1 MVIRSRI
8 GLLLA
13 GCMAA
18 ALFAAPA
25 AWAEDNGFGVG
36 NSGDG
41 AAPVALPSSSAPSAP
56 AASHGAAAH
65 GVISPVVGIVDV
77 DFVMSHSEAA
87 RSVAMQRQKWQKSY
101 QADLSKED
109 ASLRATKQK
118 LEQERA
124 SMSPEV
130 FQGKARDFEQTVGEF
145 QRKVMQRSRA
155 LDKSYAIAMS
165 QVERTMV
172 EVTAKVAGE
181 RHINLVMP
189 RSQVLLFADAMNIS
203 KEVVDGLNRKL
214 PKVDMPAPKLEPVKG
229 PGAQQE

>member
-13 GCMAA
+13 GCMTV

-36 NSGDG
+36 NSGEG
-41 AAPVALPSSSAPSAP
+41 AAPVALPASGSTAP
-56 AASHGAAAH
+56 AAPHGAAPAH
-65 GVISPVVGIVDV
+65 GILSPVVGVVDV
-77 DFVMSHSEAA
+77 DYVMSHSEAA
-87 RSVAMQRQKWQKSY
+87 KSVAAQRQKWQKTY
-101 QADLSKED
+101 QTDLSKED

-165 QVERTMV
+165 RVERTMV

-181 RHINLVMP
+181 HHINLVMP

-203 KEVVDGLNRKL
+203 QEVVDGLNRKL
-214 PKVDMPAPKLEPVKG
+214 PKVDMPAPKLEPVAV
-229 PGAQQE
+229 PGAGQE